1 MKIGC
6 VGDNCIDYYDETGQ
20 AFPGGNPV
28 NVAVYVRRL
37 GGEASYVGAAGT
49 DAYGALLVQA
59 LRDKGI
65 DVSHVHVQ
73 PGSTAIS
80 HVTMR
85 DGDRVFGAYDEGV
98 LADFRPGMQDVEFL
112 CSHDLVVSALW
123 GHAEQ
128 SFASIHARG
137 VPTAFDAA
145 ERPFATAAQVA
156 IPYTT
161 LFFFSDDESDETE
174 LCKTLQTLHASGPK
188 VVIATRGSKGSLAYD
203 GADFYRYGI
212 VPCEVV
218 DTMGAGDSYIAGFLM
233 AWLAQRPIQEC
244 MEAGATNSAVT
255 IGYSGAWQ

>member
-1 MKIGC
+1 MRIGC
-6 VGDNCIDYYDETGQ
+6 VGDNCIDYYDETDR

-37 GGEASYVGAAGT
+37 GGCASYVGAAGT
-49 DAYGALLVQA
+49 DAYGALLLNA
-59 LRDKGI
+59 LQEKGI

-85 DGDRVFGAYDEGV
+85 DGDRVFGEYDEGV
-98 LADFRPGMQDVEFL
+98 MADFEPTEEDIDFL
-112 CSHDLVVSALW
+112 CGHDLVAAALW

-128 SFASIHARG
+128 AFEAIHSRG

-145 ERPFATAAQVA
+145 ERPFSRPAQIAV
-156 IPYTT
+156 PHTT
-161 LFFFSDDESDETE
+161 LFFFSDDESEE
-174 LCKTLQTLHASGPK
+174 AALREKLQMLHAQGPE
-188 VVIATRGSKGSLAYD
+188 VVIATRGSKGSLVYD
-203 GADFYRYGI
+203 GTDFYTYGI

-233 AWLAQRPIQEC
+233 AWLEKQPIQVC
-244 MEAGATNSAVT
+244 MEAGARNSAVT
-255 IGYSGAWQ
+255 ISYSGAWK

>member
-37 GGEASYVGAAGT
+37 GGAASYVGAAGT

-59 LRDKGI
+59 LKDKGI

-98 LADFRPGMQDVEFL
+98 LADFRPGAQDIEFL
-112 CSHDLVVSALW
+112 CGHDLVVSALW

-128 SFASIHARG
+128 AFAPIHAQG

-145 ERPFATAAQVA
+145 ERPFAKAAQIA
-156 IPYTT
+156 IPHTT

-174 LCKTLQTLHASGPK
+174 LCKILQTLHALGPK
-188 VVIATRGSKGSLAYD
+188 VVVATRGSKGSLAYD

-233 AWLAQRPIQEC
+233 AWLEQRPIQAC
-244 MEAGATNSAVT
+244 MEAGARNSAVT